1 MNRLLTD
8 VEAYARV
15 NAFGKANTVPVH
27 MRPSD
32 GASAFDWIS
41 AQLARKGMTEEVE
54 FARRDG
60 DVCGDGALDV
70 LRCLEGAAVGRIIER
85 TWTLVARVYRDAVMT
100 EHLAHC
106 AVRTPG
112 PSDIRETLATRKKA
126 IFQRASAYGLAYDG
140 RELLRYFARMP
151 LRLLVLLDESAATSS
166 KH

>member
-1 MNRLLTD
+1 
-8 VEAYARV
+8 
-15 NAFGKANTVPVH
+15 
-27 MRPSD
+27 
-32 GASAFDWIS
+32 
-41 AQLARKGMTEEVE
+41 MTEEVE

-60 DVCGDGALDV
+60 DVCCDGALDV

-151 LRLLVLLDESAATSS
+151 LRLLVLLDASAATSS